1 MRFAGVEAHK
11 RLSDPESSRYSI
23 SQMKIGALISKFG
36 WSSWM
41 SKLLRQFN
49 YRRTIYLEGVS
60 FTIPSI
66 RGITCNPTETW
77 LTQLLAQLLPKK
89 EGIFVD
95 VGVNVGQTLLK
106 VKSVEL
112 ARTYIGFEPNP
123 VCVFYVQEL
132 IKANNLQ
139 ECDLLPVGI
148 FTDDRVLEMD
158 LFSSDDADSCASVI
172 PDFRP
177 NHPVHSRIHVPVF
190 QFVSLP
196 DRVRAQK
203 AAIIKIDVEGA
214 ELEVVRG
221 LTPWVTRDRPFILI
235 EILPSHSTDNQFRI
249 HRQSDL
255 EQWFRDQKYG
265 LFRVLKSKSGDYSR
279 MERIHDIGVHSD
291 LSLCD
296 YLAIHEDDI
305 VESFRLPS

>member
-1 MRFAGVEAHK
+1 
-11 RLSDPESSRYSI
+11 
-23 SQMKIGALISKFG
+23 
-36 WSSWM
+36 M
-41 SKLLRQFN
+41 SELLRRFN
-49 YRRTIYLEGVS
+49 YRRTINLEGVS

-66 RGITCNPTETW
+66 KGIICNPTESW
-77 LTQLLAQLLPKK
+77 LTQLLAQLLPQKN
-89 EGIFVD
+89 GTFVD
-95 VGVNVGQTLLK
+95 VGVNVGQTLIK

-112 ARTYIGFEPNP
+112 ARAYIGFEPNP

-139 ECDLLPVGI
+139 ECNLLPVGRL
-148 FTDDRVLEMD
+148 THDRVLEMD
-158 LFSSDDADSCASVI
+158 LFSSDDADSCASII

-177 NHPVHSRIHVPVF
+177 NHPVQSRIHVPVF
-190 QFVSLP
+190 QFTSLP
-196 DRVRAQK
+196 DRIRSQK

-235 EILPSHSTDNQFRI
+235 EILPVHSADNQFRI

-265 LFRVLKSKSGDYSR
+265 LFRVLKSKNGDFSR
-279 MERIHDIGVHSD
+279 MERIHEIGVHSD

-296 YLAIHEDDI
+296 YVAIHEDDHL
-305 VESFRLPS
+305 ESIRLPH